1 MGISNETQAL
11 WDVVRVALVCMM
23 LIQICGIYYDA
34 ITYVPKGFEQVLYEC
49 RFNMGDSILTRP
61 CITVGRWEE

>member
-1 MGISNETQAL
+1 MNKDYPLLTVAI
-11 WDVVRVALVCMM
+11 VALSCMM